1 MPRPAIERK
10 AARPTSARQRER
22 YDRILRVVRK
32 LTIANGEDA
41 VQMAEVAQ
49 AADVALNTLY
59 RYFPSKSHLYAALL
73 SAEMQQFASGFPAR
87 SVATDAEAAA
97 NVMDLLGSAGDALL
111 TRPRLAKAVMNAS
124 IASPAGASEV
134 SVTADEVFEETL
146 LRAMGVEDPTPQ
158 DRRMAYLIMVSWS
171 GVLSAVVNE
180 RLPVGEFRPMVEFA
194 VERFVGAR
202 STR

>member
-1 MPRPAIERK
+1 MPRPAIQRK

-134 SVTADEVFEETL
+134 SVTADEVFE
-146 LRAMGVEDPTPQ
+146 
-158 DRRMAYLIMVSWS
+158 
-171 GVLSAVVNE
+171 
-180 RLPVGEFRPMVEFA
+180 
-194 VERFVGAR
+194 
-202 STR
+202 